1 MKKLLRSLAL
11 LTLLLPASLLAS
23 PITPTTIVGFS
34 YSADDDS
41 YNALAMAQSFTTDAN
56 AWTLSGVTL
65 ALANPSATS
74 QGAFAVGLYTDNA
87 GSVGSLI
94 GSLTTDQ
101 TSFFTNPYGGPF
113 SFQNILFTNN
123 AITLAASTTY
133 WVGVSNLNTD
143 ADIFWEGLTGIVATG
158 AGTYGASL
166 LNNSPGGY
174 SPLNVTVTGTAV
186 PEPSTYALFGLGAL
200 ALVVAYRRRTA

>member
-1 MKKLLRSLAL
+1 MGTKKTVKNPCIYLLVILKKKKSSKHREMNNLFRSLAL
-11 LTLLLPASLLAS
+11 LTLLLPASLMAS

-41 YNALAMAQSFTTDAN
+41 YHEFTMAQSFTTDAN

-101 TSFFTNPYGGPF
+101 TSFFTESLRRHVFIPKHSLYQQRDHPCGQHHLLG
-113 SFQNILFTNN
+113 
-123 AITLAASTTY
+123 
-133 WVGVSNLNTD
+133 W
-143 ADIFWEGLTGIVATG
+143 GIQ
-158 AGTYGASL
+158 S
-166 LNNSPGGY
+166 
-174 SPLNVTVTGTAV
+174 
-186 PEPSTYALFGLGAL
+186 
-200 ALVVAYRRRTA
+200 